1 MSKKKRILTWLK
13 ISIIAILLMLI
24 IFYLRVGKN
33 IVLVHYICEIPFD
46 TEIYDVID
54 PATYRGPSMHSYK
67 SDDPLLYKDY
77 LNDIFKGAKLS
88 EEEIQN
94 IKNKISDI
102 PDDKY
107 IYVVVDSKLICVNR
121 KSEVQSDGVYSA
133 VDVNSVFIY
142 WANKPLGRVR
152 DGYV

>member
-1 MSKKKRILTWLK
+1 
-13 ISIIAILLMLI
+13 MLI

-77 LNDIFKGAKLS
+77 LNDIFKGA
-88 EEEIQN
+88 
-94 IKNKISDI
+94 
-102 PDDKY
+102 DDKY
-107 IYVVVDSKLICVNR
+107 IYVAVDRKLICVNR
-121 KSEVQSDGVYSA
+121 KSEAQADGVYSA
-133 VDVNSVFIY
+133 IDVNSVFIY
-142 WANKPLGRVR
+142 WANKPLGRVI